1 MEETQLRVRITEVFR
16 DVLNSPALELK
27 DEMTAHEVK
36 GWDSISHIDL
46 IVALEARFKIRLTT
60 GEVSKLKNVGDL
72 VALIR
77 KKAA

>member
-1 MEETQLRVRITEVFR
+1 MEESLLRSQITETFR
-16 DVLNSPALELK
+16 DVLNNPTLELK
-27 DEMTAHEVK
+27 DELTAHQVK

-46 IVALEARFKIRLTT
+46 IVALETRFKIKLTT

-77 KKAA
+77 KKKA

>member
-1 MEETQLRVRITEVFR
+1 MEETQLRSRITETFR
-16 DVLNSPALELK
+16 EVLNIPTLELR
-27 DEMTAHEVK
+27 DEMTANEVK

-46 IVALEARFKIRLTT
+46 IVALEGRFKIRLTT

-77 KKAA
+77 KKAP

>member
-1 MEETQLRVRITEVFR
+1 MEDSLLRARITETFR
-16 DVLNSPALELK
+16 DVLNNPALELE
-27 DEMTAHEVK
+27 DGMTAPQVK

-60 GEVSKLKNVGDL
+60 GEVSKLKHVGDL

-77 KKAA
+77 RKVP